1 MKLKKLI
8 KELKRKLGGDRDNI
22 ALWVE
27 LAALYR
33 DSGNIDDAV
42 VAYREVALACRDSG
56 RLDEAI
62 AACRSALELRPEE
75 TELREVLFEMR
86 RAQRAAQQ
94 RKSTQSGSQPRRRAQ
109 FWPSQTQEREAVAA
123 AGDPA
128 AAQRAPSSA
137 GGEPGRAQTSGA
149 SGAPG
154 APRRPTYRGSAVPEL
169 REPRQAT
176 PVPVASPAGLARAAS
191 EQDGFENSSQFNV
204 PTPLPAPLALHEA
217 VEDSLAGQQPLK
229 LKQRT
234 SDVVPSISLP
244 SELEASEDDLF
255 DVAVTSPSGIE
266 RAVSHHDAGAE
277 APLELD
283 DEPEELLVVEAD
295 GELGDD
301 EETTDVRGL
310 LPARDTVL
318 DGKHTLDE
326 LALMTARR
334 GVDSVGEQETVESSP
349 ILTTAHAVA
358 GERRSSGAAPEADPR
373 GARQLDDRDPDSDS
387 DEDDDYDNPTLIKE
401 QPSHASIPLPPPT
414 GDADFVDDYAA
425 VPSLAPSDDALAET
439 SRVVVPVVEEA
450 TEATEE
456 RDSTQLSRATEPDLV
471 RPAGVMTSAV
481 ESSVVDPERIS
492 LLAAQLEMLPS
503 ETITELA
510 PQLVEREL
518 GEGEYVFGE
527 GEPSSACFLI
537 AGGQVRVLQ
546 RGPGGDHRAPLQEVR
561 RLEVGALFGELALLP
576 ARRRRGAAQATVD
589 SRLYELPRARLRE
602 LAASYA
608 EVGPMLDALYR
619 ARLVTA
625 MLENSPLLRSLPVKQ
640 RASLSSR
647 FRRMRRE
654 SGDEIISQGARTGG
668 LYLVM
673 QGSIEVT
680 QRVAHHRHTLLAT
693 LGEGAYVGDMSLLDD
708 GQVSDATVI
717 ATGPVELA
725 TLPPVDFLS
734 IARANVAIW
743 SALKQR
749 AEPGALAAGTLLI
762 GDTGLL

>member
-94 RKSTQSGSQPRRRAQ
+94 RNSTESGSQPRRRAQ

-123 AGDPA
+123 VGDPDA
-128 AAQRAPSSA
+128 EQRAPSS

-149 SGAPG
+149 PGASG
-154 APRRPTYRGSAVPEL
+154 APRRPTHRGSAVPEL

-204 PTPLPAPLALHEA
+204 PTPLPAPLALHDA

-244 SELEASEDDLF
+244 SELGASEDDLF

-266 RAVSHHDAGAE
+266 RAVSHHDTGDE

-283 DEPEELLVVEAD
+283 DEPDELLVVEAD

-326 LALMTARR
+326 LALMAARR

-349 ILTTAHAVA
+349 ISITTHAVA
-358 GERRSSGAAPEADPR
+358 GERRPSGAEPEVDPR
-373 GARQLDDRDPDSDS
+373 SVRQLDDRDPDNDS

-450 TEATEE
+450 TEE

-471 RPAGVMTSAV
+471 RPRGVMTSAP

-510 PQLVEREL
+510 PQLVEREFR
-518 GEGEYVFGE
+518 EGEYVFGE
-527 GEPSSACFLI
+527 GDPSSACFMI
-537 AGGQVRVLQ
+537 ASGQVRVLQ
-546 RGPGGDHRAPLQEVR
+546 RGPGGDHKAPLQEVR
-561 RLEVGALFGELALLP
+561 RLDVGALFGELALLP

-608 EVGPMLDALYR
+608 EVGPLLDALYR
-619 ARLVTA
+619 ARLVAA
-625 MLENSPLLRSLPVKQ
+625 MLESSPLLRSLPAKQ

-668 LYLVM
+668 VYLVM

-734 IARANVAIW
+734 IARANVASW
-743 SALKQR
+743 SALQQR
-749 AEPGALAAGTLLI
+749 AEPGALAAGSLLI
-762 GDTGLL
+762 GDTALL